1 MAGAESGTGLGG
13 QPDNGSCPNVRG
25 ATDLVSL
32 QSILILLVE
41 GQLSAFGDD
50 REANRDDLAVGGP
63 FVFGH
68 VHAVQKD
75 LGLDGDVI
83 AR

>member
-1 MAGAESGTGLGG
+1 M
-13 QPDNGSCPNVRG
+13 
-25 ATDLVSL
+25 
-32 QSILILLVE
+32 
-41 GQLSAFGDD
+41 SAFGDD

-68 VHAVQKD
+68 VHTVQKD

-83 AR
+83 ARGDDPRVGVKPSK